1 MSARNYVQ
9 TLGAGES
16 INLPAG
22 VFFMVRQAASALDIE
37 TQGNPGAPV
46 RFTGIGA
53 GSKFGP
59 VSPGEGWKLLKVTSA
74 AAQAIEIIISD
85 DGLFDLANAVNVL
98 GIASVSVAP
107 ASGITASGAD
117 VARASGGA
125 DSIAANLSRKSITIG
140 ALSTNTGSLRIQS
153 PGAGANRGRELQP
166 GTTAT
171 YYNTAALDVRNDS
184 GASQSY
190 WIEEET

>member
-16 INLPAG
+16 ISLPAG

-59 VSPGEGWKLLKVTSA
+59 VSAGEGWKLLKVTSA

-98 GIASVSVAP
+98 GIASVAVAP
-107 ASGITASGAD
+107 NSGITASGAD
-117 VARASGGA
+117 VSVNNASA
-125 DSIAANLSRKSITIG
+125 SAIAANLSRKAITIG
-140 ALSTNTGSLRIQS
+140 ALSTNTGNIRVQS
-153 PGAGANRGRELQP
+153 TGAGANRGIELQP
-166 GTTAT
+166 GQSVTLT
-171 YYNTAALDVRNDS
+171 NTAAIDVRNDS
-184 GASQSY
+184 GAAQSY
-190 WIEEET
+190 YAFEET